1 MLIDWVWSNWTG
13 KYLALVMIFR
23 PCSPHFVCLFLGA
36 NVFLCS
42 PPTQSISIFQSLTE
56 HQTNCTRSIC
66 YWPHIHNP
74 VQLPPNEKIIFK
86 HKLVCKVHIE
96 SYINSWLF
104 PLSIEKFPCTVDHH
118 LVWESAP
125 EPTGW
130 WTSPRAKW
138 SKKIYLQIW
147 SVDLT

>member
-13 KYLALVMIFR
+13 KYLALVMIYR
-23 PCSPHFVCLFLGA
+23 PCSPHFVCLFLWA
-36 NVFLCS
+36 NIFLCS

-74 VQLPPNEKIIFK
+74 VQLPPDEKIIFK

-96 SYINSWLF
+96 NCINSWLS
-104 PLSIEKFPCTVDHH
+104 LLTKIAKFPQIVDHH
-118 LVWESAP
+118 WVWESESASWF
-125 EPTGW
+125 GF
-130 WTSPRAKW
+130 
-138 SKKIYLQIW
+138 
-147 SVDLT
+147 

>member
-13 KYLALVMIFR
+13 KYLALVMIYR
-23 PCSPHFVCLFLGA
+23 PCSPHFVCLFLWA
-36 NVFLCS
+36 NIFLCS

-74 VQLPPNEKIIFK
+74 VQLPPDEKIIFK

-96 SYINSWLF
+96 NCINSWLS
-104 PLSIEKFPCTVDHH
+104 LLTVAKFPQTVDHQW
-118 LVWESAP
+118 VWESESAP
-125 EPTGW
+125 WFGF
-130 WTSPRAKW
+130 
-138 SKKIYLQIW
+138 
-147 SVDLT
+147 

>member
-13 KYLALVMIFR
+13 KYLALVMIYR

-74 VQLPPNEKIIFK
+74 VQLPPDEKIIFK
-86 HKLVCKVHIE
+86 HKLVGKVHIE
-96 SYINSWLF
+96 NFINSWLS
-104 PLSIEKFPCTVDHH
+104 LLTIAKFPQIVDHH
-118 LVWESAP
+118 WVWESESASWF
-125 EPTGW
+125 GF
-130 WTSPRAKW
+130 
-138 SKKIYLQIW
+138 
-147 SVDLT
+147 

>member
-13 KYLALVMIFR
+13 KYLALVMIYR

-74 VQLPPNEKIIFK
+74 VQLPPDEKIIFK

-96 SYINSWLF
+96 NCINSWLS
-104 PLSIEKFPCTVDHH
+104 LLTIAKFPQTVDHH
-118 LVWESAP
+118 WVWESESAP
-125 EPTGW
+125 WFGF
-130 WTSPRAKW
+130 
-138 SKKIYLQIW
+138 
-147 SVDLT
+147 